1 MVKMGK
7 VSVGK
12 IKVETLRVKN
22 LYRAFDNYFQKA
34 FYLDKDI
41 CANGGQALK
50 TLAKLQEAVKN
61 LEELLKNAQNLP
73 QEIVNQANEVIND
86 AKKSIEKGLDMKKRL
101 KEFEAATNV
110 YKKNPSEEN
119 KSRVQKAIENLN
131 WPTEGNKTLLD
142 YVKSCNPWKKYLEKR
157 VDFEV

>member
-1 MVKMGK
+1 MVTTKK

-41 CANGGQALK
+41 CANAGQALK
-50 TLAKLQEAVKN
+50 TLNKLQEAVKN
-61 LEELLKNAQNLP
+61 LEEFLKNAANLP
-73 QEIVNQANEVIND
+73 QEVVNEANEVIND

-110 YKKNPSEEN
+110 YKKNPTDEN
-119 KSRVQKAIENLN
+119 RERVKKAIEGLN
-131 WPTEGNKTLLD
+131 FPTEGNKTLLD
-142 YVKSCNPWKKYLEKR
+142 YVKSCNPWKKYLAKR